1 MKLTDQEK
9 LALITEAVQD
19 MKKSILSNFA
29 FCIVVGAIVDQP
41 EVSLDDLAWGAKQ
54 LAAIREAVEH
64 SVHPTLL
71 QACGICHQP
80 TEGGRAICLSCAN
93 TQSG

>member
-9 LALITEAVQD
+9 LALVTEAVQD
-19 MKKSILSNFA
+19 MKKSKLSNFA

-54 LAAIREAVEH
+54 LAAIRKAVEH
-64 SVHPTLL
+64 RVQTDGYTSVASIEL
-71 QACGICHQP
+71 
-80 TEGGRAICLSCAN
+80 EGAAFNPYKGV
-93 TQSG
+93 QE

>member
-19 MKKSILSNFA
+19 MKKGKLSNFS

-54 LAAIREAVEH
+54 LAAIREAVE
-64 SVHPTLL
+64 
-71 QACGICHQP
+71 QP
-80 TEGGRAICLSCAN
+80 RALDGDNVA
-93 TQSG
+93 QK